1 MTRPN
6 LVPPSTLAGLKV
18 LIADDEPESRHGVEL
33 AVRSLGHSCAV
44 ARDGLEA
51 WEMHQVDRADV
62 ILADWN
68 MPKLNG
74 VDLCRRIRSEPSVAY
89 THFIFVT
96 GKADKAHFIEGMH
109 AGADDYITKPV
120 DLDEL
125 EARLEVSRRA
135 VLIQRRGD
143 ARSNTLRRKSD
154 HNFHIAR
161 TDPLT
166 GVFNRRKLTEDLSV
180 IATRMRQSSY
190 CAAIC
195 DIDSFK
201 AYNDCFGHLSGD
213 DALRRVAQTIRKS
226 LRQSDGFYRYGGEE
240 FLAILPDQ
248 ALEEATVGMDRA
260 RREVEDLRILHAQG
274 TSMPFVTISVG
285 ISALNPESEGPIE
298 DWLRRADRALY
309 RAKTLGRN
317 RVVTSGGVE

>member
-1 MTRPN
+1 
-6 LVPPSTLAGLKV
+6 
-18 LIADDEPESRHGVEL
+18 
-33 AVRSLGHSCAV
+33 
-44 ARDGLEA
+44 
-51 WEMHQVDRADV
+51 
-62 ILADWN
+62 
-68 MPKLNG
+68 
-74 VDLCRRIRSEPSVAY
+74 
-89 THFIFVT
+89 
-96 GKADKAHFIEGMH
+96 
-109 AGADDYITKPV
+109 
-120 DLDEL
+120 
-125 EARLEVSRRA
+125 
-135 VLIQRRGD
+135 
-143 ARSNTLRRKSD
+143 
-154 HNFHIAR
+154 
-161 TDPLT
+161 
-166 GVFNRRKLTEDLSV
+166 
-180 IATRMRQSSY
+180 
-190 CAAIC
+190 
-195 DIDSFK
+195 
-201 AYNDCFGHLSGD
+201 LSGD